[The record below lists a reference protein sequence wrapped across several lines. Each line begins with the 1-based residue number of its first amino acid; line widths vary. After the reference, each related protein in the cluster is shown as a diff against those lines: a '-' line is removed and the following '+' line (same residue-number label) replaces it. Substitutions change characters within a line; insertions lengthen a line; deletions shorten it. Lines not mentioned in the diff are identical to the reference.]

1 MWLLGVITDIVLY
14 FLLVMV
20 GVGIFIWG
28 GGFGVA
34 ILVII
39 NNLYFYWFPSKR
51 TIGDILFK
59 KKKAYQVREKV
70 SVQNL
75 KWQLSLSKN
84 PNMRK
89 GQVFAIALSIVSLV
103 YGIYTLK
110 FGFVR
115 QLQGLEIGRINLDHP
130 NIMHFWNV
138 EIALY
143 FLHMLGQSISLK
155 EEYSKRKQEKIQR
168 NLYDWSPMKY
178 KGINH
183 CMADQYLGKWRTY
196 DSFNEKIRTGSYV
209 LGYRFYERY
218 EWESNE
224 FIDTYLREYKG
235 NIALDVV
242 LLIRVPEMKRKHVD
256 IADEYLNSLI
266 RSYFQEEEWKAAITL
281 TFVLCVDKVSNVY
294 REMIDT
300 QIQQVHERHILPAGI
315 VFPDGNLCLT
325 TFWKNKDFDADML
338 SYWLL
343 GMLYEND

>member
-1 MWLLGVITDIVLY
+1 MWLLGLITDIVLY

-20 GVGIFIWG
+20 ELGIFIWG
-28 GGFGVA
+28 GGFGGA
-34 ILVII
+34 IFIVV
-39 NNLYFYWFPSKR
+39 NNLSFYWFPLKR

-59 KKKAYQVREKV
+59 REKTYQVKEKV
-70 SVQNL
+70 SLQNL

-84 PNMRK
+84 PSMRK
-89 GQVFAIALSIVSLV
+89 GQIFAIALSIVSLV

-110 FGFVR
+110 FGWVR
-115 QLQGLEIGRINLDHP
+115 QFQDLEIGRIKLDHP

-168 NLYDWSPMKY
+168 NLYAWSPMKY

-218 EWESNE
+218 EWESDE

-256 IADEYLNSLI
+256 IADEYFNSFI
-266 RSYFQEEEWKAAITL
+266 RSYFQEEEWKAVISL
-281 TFVLCVDKVSNVY
+281 TFVLCVDKVSDVY

-300 QIQQVHERHILPAGI
+300 QIQEVHERYVLPAGI
-315 VFPDGNLCLT
+315 VFPNGNLCLA
-325 TFWKNKDFDADML
+325 TFWRNKDFEADIVASCLL
-338 SYWLL
+338 SF
-343 GMLYEND
+343 LYKY

>member
-39 NNLYFYWFPSKR
+39 NNLYFYWLPSKR
-51 TIGDILFK
+51 TIGDTLFK
-59 KKKAYQVREKV
+59 KKKTYQVREKV

-84 PNMRK
+84 PSMRK
-89 GQVFAIALSIVSLV
+89 GQIFAIALSIVSLV

-110 FGFVR
+110 FGWVR
-115 QLQGLEIGRINLDHP
+115 QFQDLEIGRINLDHP

-168 NLYDWSPMKY
+168 NLYAWSPMKY

-256 IADEYLNSLI
+256 IADEYLNSFI

-281 TFVLCVDKVSNVY
+281 TFVLCVDKVSNIY

-343 GMLYEND
+343 RMLYEND

>member
-1 MWLLGVITDIVLY
+1 MWLLGLITDIVLY

-20 GVGIFIWG
+20 ELGIFIWG
-28 GGFGVA
+28 GGFGGA
-34 ILVII
+34 IFIVV
-39 NNLYFYWFPSKR
+39 NNLSFYWFPLKR

-59 KKKAYQVREKV
+59 REKTYQVKEKV
-70 SVQNL
+70 SLQNL

-84 PNMRK
+84 PSMRK
-89 GQVFAIALSIVSLV
+89 GQIFAIALSIVSLV

-110 FGFVR
+110 FGVVR
-115 QLQGLEIGRINLDHP
+115 QLQDFEIGRINLDHP

-168 NLYDWSPMKY
+168 NLYAWSPMKY

-183 CMADQYLGKWRTY
+183 CIADQYLGKWRTY

-266 RSYFQEEEWKAAITL
+266 RSYFQEEEWKAPITL

-300 QIQQVHERHILPAGI
+300 QIQQVYGRYVLPAGI
-315 VFPDGNLCLT
+315 VFPNGNLCLA
-325 TFWKNKDFDADML
+325 TFWRNKDFEADIVASCLL
-338 SYWLL
+338 SF
-343 GMLYEND
+343 LYKY

>member
-51 TIGDILFK
+51 TIGDTLFK
-59 KKKAYQVREKV
+59 KKKTYQVREKV

-168 NLYDWSPMKY
+168 NLYAWRPMKY
-178 KGINH
+178 EGLNH
-183 CMADQYLGKWRTY
+183 CIADQYLGKWRTY

-209 LGYRFYERY
+209 RGYRFYERY
-218 EWESNE
+218 EWESDE
-224 FIDTYLREYKG
+224 FIDTYLREYKE

-256 IADEYLNSLI
+256 IADEYFNSFI
-266 RSYFQEEEWKAAITL
+266 RSYFQEEEWKAVISL
-281 TFVLCVDKVSNVY
+281 TFVLCVDKVSDVY

-300 QIQQVHERHILPAGI
+300 QIQQVYGRYVLPAGI
-315 VFPDGNLCLT
+315 VFPNGNLCLA
-325 TFWKNKDFDADML
+325 TFWRNKDFEADIVASCLL
-338 SYWLL
+338 SF
-343 GMLYEND
+343 LYKY

>member
-20 GVGIFIWG
+20 GVGFFIWG

-51 TIGDILFK
+51 TIGDTLFK
-59 KKKAYQVREKV
+59 KKKTYQVREKV

-168 NLYDWSPMKY
+168 NLYAWSPMKY

-256 IADEYLNSLI
+256 IAD
-266 RSYFQEEEWKAAITL
+266 
-281 TFVLCVDKVSNVY
+281 
-294 REMIDT
+294 
-300 QIQQVHERHILPAGI
+300 
-315 VFPDGNLCLT
+315 
-325 TFWKNKDFDADML
+325 
-338 SYWLL
+338 
-343 GMLYEND
+343 

>member
-1 MWLLGVITDIVLY
+1 MWLLGLITDIVLY

-20 GVGIFIWG
+20 ELGIFIWG
-28 GGFGVA
+28 GGFGGA
-34 ILVII
+34 IFIVV
-39 NNLYFYWFPSKR
+39 NNLSFYWFPLKR

-59 KKKAYQVREKV
+59 REKTYQVKEKV
-70 SVQNL
+70 SLQNL

-84 PNMRK
+84 LSMRK
-89 GQVFAIALSIVSLV
+89 GQIFAIALSIVSLV

-110 FGFVR
+110 FGWVR
-115 QLQGLEIGRINLDHP
+115 QFQDLEIGRIKLDHP

-168 NLYDWSPMKY
+168 NLYAWSPMKY

-183 CMADQYLGKWRTY
+183 CIADQYLGKWRTY

-242 LLIRVPEMKRKHVD
+242 LLIRVPEVKRKHVD
-256 IADEYLNSLI
+256 IADEYFNSFI
-266 RSYFQEEEWKAAITL
+266 RSYFQEEEWKAVISL
-281 TFVLCVDKVSNVY
+281 TFVLCVDKVSDVY

-300 QIQQVHERHILPAGI
+300 QIQEVHERYVLPAGI
-315 VFPDGNLCLT
+315 VFPNGNLCLA
-325 TFWKNKDFDADML
+325 TFWRNKDFEADIVASCLL
-338 SYWLL
+338 SF
-343 GMLYEND
+343 LYKY

>member
-1 MWLLGVITDIVLY
+1 MWLLGLITDIVLY

-20 GVGIFIWG
+20 ELGIFIWG
-28 GGFGVA
+28 GGFGGA
-34 ILVII
+34 IFIVV
-39 NNLYFYWFPSKR
+39 NNLSFYWFPLKR

-59 KKKAYQVREKV
+59 REKTYQVKEKV
-70 SVQNL
+70 SLQNL

-84 PNMRK
+84 PSMRK
-89 GQVFAIALSIVSLV
+89 GQIFAIALSIVSLV

-110 FGFVR
+110 FGVVR
-115 QLQGLEIGRINLDHP
+115 QLQDFEIGRINLDHP

-168 NLYDWSPMKY
+168 NLYAWSPMKY

-183 CMADQYLGKWRTY
+183 CIADQYLGKWRTY

-242 LLIRVPEMKRKHVD
+242 LLIRVPEVKRKHVD
-256 IADEYLNSLI
+256 IADEYFNSFI
-266 RSYFQEEEWKAAITL
+266 RSYFQEEEWKAVISL
-281 TFVLCVDKVSNVY
+281 TFVLCVDKVSDVY

-300 QIQQVHERHILPAGI
+300 QIQEVHERYVLPAGI
-315 VFPDGNLCLT
+315 VFPNGNLCLA
-325 TFWKNKDFDADML
+325 TFWRNKDFEADIVVSRLL
-338 SYWLL
+338 SF
-343 GMLYEND
+343 LYKY

>member
-51 TIGDILFK
+51 TIGDTLFK

-168 NLYDWSPMKY
+168 NLYAWRPMKY
-178 KGINH
+178 EGLNH
-183 CMADQYLGKWRTY
+183 CIADQYLGKWRTY

-209 LGYRFYERY
+209 RGYRFYERY
-218 EWESNE
+218 EWESDE
-224 FIDTYLREYKG
+224 FIDTYLREYKE

-256 IADEYLNSLI
+256 IADEYFNSFI
-266 RSYFQEEEWKAAITL
+266 RSYFQEEEWKAVISL
-281 TFVLCVDKVSNVY
+281 TFVLCVDKVSDVY

-300 QIQQVHERHILPAGI
+300 QIQQVYGRYVLPAGI
-315 VFPDGNLCLT
+315 VFPNGNLCLA
-325 TFWKNKDFDADML
+325 TFWRNKDFEADIVASCLL
-338 SYWLL
+338 SF
-343 GMLYEND
+343 LYKY

>member
-1 MWLLGVITDIVLY
+1 MWLLGLITDIVLY

-20 GVGIFIWG
+20 ELGIFIWG
-28 GGFGVA
+28 GGFGGA
-34 ILVII
+34 IFIVV
-39 NNLYFYWFPSKR
+39 NNLSFYWFPLKR

-59 KKKAYQVREKV
+59 REKTYQVKEKV
-70 SVQNL
+70 SLQNL

-84 PNMRK
+84 PSMRK
-89 GQVFAIALSIVSLV
+89 GQIFAIALSIVSLV

-110 FGFVR
+110 FGVVR
-115 QLQGLEIGRINLDHP
+115 QLQDFEIGRINLDHP

-168 NLYDWSPMKY
+168 NLYAWSPMKY

-218 EWESNE
+218 EWESDE

-242 LLIRVPEMKRKHVD
+242 LLIRVPEVKRKHVD
-256 IADEYLNSLI
+256 IADEYFNSFI
-266 RSYFQEEEWKAAITL
+266 RSYFQEEEWKAVISL
-281 TFVLCVDKVSNVY
+281 TFVLCVDKVSDVY

-300 QIQQVHERHILPAGI
+300 QIQEVHERYVLPAGI
-315 VFPDGNLCLT
+315 VFPNGNLCLA
-325 TFWKNKDFDADML
+325 TFWRNKDFEADIVVSRLL
-338 SYWLL
+338 SF
-343 GMLYEND
+343 LYKY

>member
-1 MWLLGVITDIVLY
+1 MWLLGLITDIVLY

-59 KKKAYQVREKV
+59 REKTYQVKEKV
-70 SVQNL
+70 SLQNL

-84 PNMRK
+84 PSMRN
-89 GQVFAIALSIVSLV
+89 GQIFAIALSIVSLV

-110 FGFVR
+110 FGVVR
-115 QLQGLEIGRINLDHP
+115 QLQDFEIGRINLDHP

-168 NLYDWSPMKY
+168 NLYAWSPMKY

-256 IADEYLNSLI
+256 IADEYFNSFI
-266 RSYFQEEEWKAAITL
+266 RSYFQEEEWKAVISL
-281 TFVLCVDKVSNVY
+281 TFVLCVDKVSDVY

-300 QIQQVHERHILPAGI
+300 QIQEVHERYVLPAGI
-315 VFPDGNLCLT
+315 VFPNGNLCLA
-325 TFWKNKDFDADML
+325 TFWRNKDFEADIVASRLL
-338 SYWLL
+338 SF
-343 GMLYEND
+343 LYKY

>member
-1 MWLLGVITDIVLY
+1 MWLLGLITDIVLY

-20 GVGIFIWG
+20 ELGIFIWG
-28 GGFGVA
+28 GGFGGA
-34 ILVII
+34 IFIVV
-39 NNLYFYWFPSKR
+39 NNLSFYWFPLKR

-59 KKKAYQVREKV
+59 REKTYQVKEKV
-70 SVQNL
+70 SLQNL

-84 PNMRK
+84 PSMRK
-89 GQVFAIALSIVSLV
+89 GQIFAIALSIVSLV

-110 FGFVR
+110 FGVVR
-115 QLQGLEIGRINLDHP
+115 QLQDFEIGRINLDHP

-168 NLYDWSPMKY
+168 NLYAWSPMKY

-183 CMADQYLGKWRTY
+183 CIADQYLGKWRTY

-218 EWESNE
+218 EWESDE

-256 IADEYLNSLI
+256 IADEYFNSFI
-266 RSYFQEEEWKAAITL
+266 RSYFQEEEWKAVISL
-281 TFVLCVDKVSNVY
+281 TFVLCVDKVSDVY

-300 QIQQVHERHILPAGI
+300 QIQEVHERYVLPAGI
-315 VFPDGNLCLT
+315 VFPNGNLCLA
-325 TFWKNKDFDADML
+325 TFWRNKDFEADIVASCLL
-338 SYWLL
+338 SF
-343 GMLYEND
+343 LYKY

>member
-1 MWLLGVITDIVLY
+1 MWLLGLITDIVLY

-20 GVGIFIWG
+20 ELGIFIWG
-28 GGFGVA
+28 GGFGGA
-34 ILVII
+34 IFIVV
-39 NNLYFYWFPSKR
+39 NNLSFYWFPLKR

-59 KKKAYQVREKV
+59 REKTYQVKEKV
-70 SVQNL
+70 SLQNL

-84 PNMRK
+84 PSMRK
-89 GQVFAIALSIVSLV
+89 GQIFAIALSIVSLV

-110 FGFVR
+110 FGVVR
-115 QLQGLEIGRINLDHP
+115 QLQDFEIGRINLDHP

-168 NLYDWSPMKY
+168 NLYAWSPMKY

-218 EWESNE
+218 EWESDE

-256 IADEYLNSLI
+256 IADEYFNSFI
-266 RSYFQEEEWKAAITL
+266 RSYFQEEEWKAVISL
-281 TFVLCVDKVSNVY
+281 TFVLCVDKVSDVY

-300 QIQQVHERHILPAGI
+300 QIQEVHERYVLPAGI
-315 VFPDGNLCLT
+315 VFPNGNLCLA
-325 TFWKNKDFDADML
+325 TFWRNKDFEADIVVSRLL
-338 SYWLL
+338 SF
-343 GMLYEND
+343 LYKY

>member
-1 MWLLGVITDIVLY
+1 MWLLGLITDIVLY

-20 GVGIFIWG
+20 ELGIFIWG
-28 GGFGVA
+28 GGFGGA
-34 ILVII
+34 IFIVV
-39 NNLYFYWFPSKR
+39 NNLSFYWFPLKR

-59 KKKAYQVREKV
+59 REKTYQVKEKV
-70 SVQNL
+70 SLQNL

-84 PNMRK
+84 PSMRK
-89 GQVFAIALSIVSLV
+89 GQIFAIALSIVSLV

-110 FGFVR
+110 FGVVR
-115 QLQGLEIGRINLDHP
+115 QLQDFEIGRINLDHP

-168 NLYDWSPMKY
+168 NLYAWSPMKY

-256 IADEYLNSLI
+256 IADEYFNSFI
-266 RSYFQEEEWKAAITL
+266 RSYFQEEEWKAVISL
-281 TFVLCVDKVSNVY
+281 TFVLCVDKVSDVY

-300 QIQQVHERHILPAGI
+300 QIQEVHERYVLPAGI
-315 VFPDGNLCLT
+315 VFPNGNLCLA
-325 TFWKNKDFDADML
+325 TFWRNKDFEADIVASRLL
-338 SYWLL
+338 SF
-343 GMLYEND
+343 LYKY

>member
-1 MWLLGVITDIVLY
+1 MWLLGLITDIVLY

-20 GVGIFIWG
+20 ELGIFIWG
-28 GGFGVA
+28 GGFGGA
-34 ILVII
+34 IFIVV
-39 NNLYFYWFPSKR
+39 NNLSFYWFPLKR

-59 KKKAYQVREKV
+59 REKTYQVKEKV
-70 SVQNL
+70 SLQNL

-84 PNMRK
+84 PSMRK
-89 GQVFAIALSIVSLV
+89 GQIFAIALSIVSLV

-110 FGFVR
+110 FGVVR
-115 QLQGLEIGRINLDHP
+115 QLQDFEIGRINLDHP

-168 NLYDWSPMKY
+168 NLYAWSPMKY

-183 CMADQYLGKWRTY
+183 CIADQYLGKWRTY

-256 IADEYLNSLI
+256 IADEYFNSFI
-266 RSYFQEEEWKAAITL
+266 RSYFQEEEWKAVISL
-281 TFVLCVDKVSNVY
+281 TFVLCVDKVSDVY

-300 QIQQVHERHILPAGI
+300 QIQEVHERYVLPAGI
-315 VFPDGNLCLT
+315 VFPNGNLCLA
-325 TFWKNKDFDADML
+325 TFWRNKDFEADIVVSRLL
-338 SYWLL
+338 SF
-343 GMLYEND
+343 LYKY

>member
-1 MWLLGVITDIVLY
+1 MWLLGLITDIVLY

-20 GVGIFIWG
+20 ELGIFIWG
-28 GGFGVA
+28 GGFGGA
-34 ILVII
+34 IFIVV
-39 NNLYFYWFPSKR
+39 NNLSFYWFPLKR

-59 KKKAYQVREKV
+59 REKTYQVKEKV
-70 SVQNL
+70 SLQNL

-84 PNMRK
+84 PSMRK
-89 GQVFAIALSIVSLV
+89 GQIFAIALSIVSLV

-110 FGFVR
+110 FGVVR
-115 QLQGLEIGRINLDHP
+115 QLQDFEIGRINLDHP

-168 NLYDWSPMKY
+168 NLYAWSPMKY

-242 LLIRVPEMKRKHVD
+242 LLIRVPEVKRKHVD
-256 IADEYLNSLI
+256 IADEYFNSFI
-266 RSYFQEEEWKAAITL
+266 RSYFQEEEWKAVISL
-281 TFVLCVDKVSNVY
+281 TFVLCVDKVSDVY

-300 QIQQVHERHILPAGI
+300 QIQEVHERYVLPAGI
-315 VFPDGNLCLT
+315 VFPNGNLCLA
-325 TFWKNKDFDADML
+325 TFWRNKDFEADIVASCLL
-338 SYWLL
+338 SF
-343 GMLYEND
+343 LYKY